1 MITFRWSFMYLWTT
15 RHMVKNPKGY
25 LTFFAI
31 RGEKKEDGHSRN
43 PTSGTSWHRQL
54 VLSWAVIIKVTSS
67 PGSNPFGYLYLSNG
81 QYSMICV
88 NREPTFPRGAVYL
101 SVQIVYWLPKVTNTA
116 LHQPCI
122 IVTQRFTLN
131 YQIRFKQ
138 IGAFHISLAMERKAW
153 HWIRVKPE
161 IYLSFHESIENT
173 TVVSF
178 YLCTFCR

>member
-1 MITFRWSFMYLWTT
+1 
-15 RHMVKNPKGY
+15 MVKNPKGY

-81 QYSMICV
+81 QYCMICM

-101 SVQIVYWLPKVTNTA
+101 SVQIVY
-116 LHQPCI
+116 
-122 IVTQRFTLN
+122 
-131 YQIRFKQ
+131 
-138 IGAFHISLAMERKAW
+138 
-153 HWIRVKPE
+153 
-161 IYLSFHESIENT
+161 
-173 TVVSF
+173 
-178 YLCTFCR
+178 